1 MQKFLIEKVKKMFE
15 TLNLDDKVNEEEIST
30 EIKKLLTRIDMKK
43 LEMRYK
49 RNG

>member
-1 MQKFLIEKVKKMFE
+1 MFE

-30 EIKKLLTRIDMKK
+30 EIKKLLIRIDMKK